1 MKEDK
6 INKTDP
12 VDQIPSRIKYYLLD
26 WKDRNSEEY
35 FEKHGSSRLRDLNHT
50 ELLILFQY
58 ATIKDTSDL
67 LTNLPK

>member
-1 MKEDK
+1 MKED
-6 INKTDP
+6 KTDP